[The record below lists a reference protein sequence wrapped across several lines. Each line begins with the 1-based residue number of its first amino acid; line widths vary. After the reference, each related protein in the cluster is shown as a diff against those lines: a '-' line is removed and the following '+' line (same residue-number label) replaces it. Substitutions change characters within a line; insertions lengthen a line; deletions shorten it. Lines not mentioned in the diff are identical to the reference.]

1 MNFKLCLLALVM
13 LFASPAWAG
22 WVYLSK
28 DVKGN
33 VFYLDFET
41 LRKDGNLRRIWQM
54 VELADGDKLKWVST
68 RYRNEYDCKN
78 ETRRMLSFASFSQKN
93 LSGETLFENTKPTDA
108 EDIAPGSIDWT
119 TLKLVCSK

>member
-1 MNFKLCLLALVM
+1 MKYLLALVM
-13 LFASPAWAG
+13 LIASPAWAG
-22 WVYLSK
+22 WVYLST

-54 VELADGDKLKWVST
+54 TEPADGDKLKWVSI

-78 ETRRMLSFASFSQKN
+78 ETRRMLTFTSFSQKN
-93 LSGETLFENTKPTDA
+93 LNGERLFENTKPTDA
-108 EDIAPGSIDWT
+108 EDIAPESIDWT